1 MVHLYNKRLVYTAH
15 YKTNIASNGIG
26 SAGPA
31 KRWQGTQLESWPGA
45 GRVVL
50 VGEMHRML

>member
-1 MVHLYNKRLVYTAH
+1 MVQLYNKRLVYTAY

-31 KRWQGTQLESWPGA
+31 AKRWQGTQLESWPGA
-45 GRVVL
+45 G
-50 VGEMHRML
+50 

>member
-1 MVHLYNKRLVYTAH
+1 MLRFGFMVHLYNKRLLYTAH

-45 GRVVL
+45 G
-50 VGEMHRML
+50 